1 MIPEELKAGRES
13 LLDDINER
21 FTDYDNDGFIRL
33 HVAAQK
39 GNVELGRRLLECGAN
54 IEIKSKTKVGGDTAL
69 HLAAKSG
76 HKDFVKLLLDNDANV
91 NSVSSTGSR
100 VTPLHEAAY
109 KEHSDVAELLIK
121 RGATVDA
128 KDRQ

>member
-1 MIPEELKAGRES
+1 M
-13 LLDDINER
+13 
-21 FTDYDNDGFIRL
+21 
-33 HVAAQK
+33 
-39 GNVELGRRLLECGAN
+39 
-54 IEIKSKTKVGGDTAL
+54 
-69 HLAAKSG
+69 
-76 HKDFVKLLLDNDANV
+76 KLLLDNDANV